1 MGSKHAFSQTYM
13 ESRLL
18 QLQLFKLT
26 NFALWIAS
34 KQFYT
39 FIEWFQNQSKLK
51 LQIEIEGR
59 SIDIALE
66 L

>member
-13 ESRLL
+13 ENRLL
-18 QLQLFKLT
+18 QLQLFKFT

-34 KQFYT
+34 NQFYT
-39 FIEWFQNQSKLK
+39 FIEWFQNQSKLQ
-51 LQIEIEGR
+51 LQIEIGR
-59 SIDIALE
+59 SINIALE